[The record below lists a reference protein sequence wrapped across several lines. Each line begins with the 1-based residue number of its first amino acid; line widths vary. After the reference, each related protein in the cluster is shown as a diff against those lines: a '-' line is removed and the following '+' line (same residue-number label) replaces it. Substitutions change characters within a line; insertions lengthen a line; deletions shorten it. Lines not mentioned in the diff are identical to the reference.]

1 MEATAILEK
10 ARIEE
15 WTDEQVIERV
25 LAGEAA
31 LYEIIMRRYNQRL
44 YRVVLAILRDDTEA
58 EDVMQE
64 AYVRAY
70 RHLAQF
76 EGRSQFSTWL
86 IRIAVHEALARRRRN
101 SRLEQFAE
109 GDEGN
114 VAMNLPA
121 HGPDPEQHASRSEVS
136 QLLEKAILALPENY
150 RAVLMM
156 RDIEEMSTADTAA
169 ALSIS
174 EENVKTRLHRGHALL
189 RRELMAEA
197 GKNRSQAFAFMG
209 ARCDRM
215 VREVLYRIAQLTEAD
230 NLDNGRLF

>member
-1 MEATAILEK
+1 MEATAALEK

-15 WTDEQVIERV
+15 WSDEQVIQRV
-25 LAGEAA
+25 LAGEAG

-44 YRVVLAILRDDTEA
+44 YRVVLAILRDDSEV

-70 RHLAQF
+70 RYLAQF

-109 GDEGN
+109 DDEGN
-114 VAMNLPA
+114 VAMQIPA
-121 HGPDPEQHASRSEVS
+121 PGINPEQHASRSEVR
-136 QLLEKAILALPENY
+136 QMLEQAILALPENY
-150 RAVLMM
+150 RAVLVM
-156 RDIEEMSTADTAA
+156 RDVEEMSTADTAE

-189 RRELMAEA
+189 RRELMAQA
-197 GKNRSQAFAFMG
+197 GQNKSQAFAFMG
-209 ARCDRM
+209 VRCDRM
-215 VREVLYRIAQLTEAD
+215 VRDVLRRIAEFSQLEDTV
-230 NLDNGRLF
+230 

>member
-1 MEATAILEK
+1 MEAIAVLEK

-15 WTDEQVIERV
+15 WPDEQVVQRV
-25 LAGEAA
+25 LAGEAG

-44 YRVVLAILRDDTEA
+44 YRVVLSILRDGSEA

-86 IRIAVHEALARRRRN
+86 IRIAVHEALARTRRN
-101 SRLEQFAE
+101 SRLQQFAE
-109 GDEGN
+109 GDEGD
-114 VAMNLPA
+114 VAMKIPA
-121 HGPDPEQHASRSEVS
+121 LGADPEQHASRSEVS
-136 QLLEKAILALPENY
+136 QMLEKAILALPENY

-156 RDIEEMSTADTAA
+156 RDIEEMSTAETAA

-189 RRELMAEA
+189 RRELMAQA
-197 GKNRSQAFAFMG
+197 GESKSRAFAFMG
-209 ARCDRM
+209 NRCDHM
-215 VREVLYRIAQLTEAD
+215 VRDVLQRIAQLAEMESEQQ
-230 NLDNGRLF
+230 

>member
-1 MEATAILEK
+1 ENLPGSSDRRGNRRLDACLSCNLSCRHALYTSYIRAMEATAILEK

-15 WTDEQVIERV
+15 WTDEQVIKRV
-25 LAGEAA
+25 LAGEAG

-44 YRVVLAILRDDTEA
+44 YRVVLAILRDETEA

-109 GDEGN
+109 GDEEN
-114 VAMNLPA
+114 VAMNL
-121 HGPDPEQHASRSEVS
+121 
-136 QLLEKAILALPENY
+136 
-150 RAVLMM
+150 
-156 RDIEEMSTADTAA
+156 
-169 ALSIS
+169 
-174 EENVKTRLHRGHALL
+174 
-189 RRELMAEA
+189 
-197 GKNRSQAFAFMG
+197 
-209 ARCDRM
+209 
-215 VREVLYRIAQLTEAD
+215 
-230 NLDNGRLF
+230 

>member
-1 MEATAILEK
+1 MESTVLEK

-25 LAGEAA
+25 LAGEAG

-44 YRVVLAILRDDTEA
+44 YRVVLAILRDDAEA

-76 EGRSQFSTWL
+76 EGRSLFSTWL
-86 IRIAVHEALARRRRN
+86 IRIAVHEALARRCRS
-101 SRLEQFAE
+101 SRLERFAE
-109 GDEGN
+109 GEEGN
-114 VAMNLPA
+114 VAMNLAAPE
-121 HGPDPEQHASRSEVS
+121 PDPEQHASRSEVS
-136 QLLEKAILALPENY
+136 HMLEKAILALPENY
-150 RAVLMM
+150 RTVLVM
-156 RDIEEMSTADTAA
+156 RDIEEMSTAETAE

-189 RRELMAEA
+189 RRELMTEA
-197 GKNRSQAFAFMG
+197 GRNRSQAFAFMG
-209 ARCDRM
+209 TRCDRI
-215 VREVLYRIAQLTEAD
+215 VKDVLHSIAQPAVGDGAQVFPDL
-230 NLDNGRLF
+230 